1 MAKLFSPLGGD
12 TVSPLNAPPVHM
24 GLLTKLNL
32 LAIGLIVA
40 TALGVT
46 AFLIGQQIRDEESR
60 LRTQGLAVASMLA
73 EVADEAISSGDMSSV
88 ASVLDGLVSDRDIA
102 YVAVL
107 DAQQRPLVTRSY
119 SDVAVPTTPLAS
131 PTVDD
136 AAATF
141 QRIAAQR
148 QLEVAVPVRIPP
160 RLRNQADAA
169 SRPVIGY
176 VRLGMSFGRGWPRMR
191 ANLVGALTVV
201 AALVIVAV
209 VVTLFLTR
217 RLIAPIRQ
225 LMRAARAV
233 GAGKLD
239 VYVPAKSS
247 DELGLLKH
255 TLHRMNQRLAESQAE
270 VATYQRTLEDK
281 VTQRTKELEIA
292 TAQAYKLAQDDIL
305 TRLPNRALLNQ
316 RLKQIV
322 AQAARDGHHVACLF
336 LDFDHFK
343 RINDTLGHDAG
354 DQLLQAVAQRLTSA
368 VRESDTV
375 ARLGGD
381 EFVIILPGLDPDKAT
396 FEIMNVITR
405 VRESLLA
412 PFRIVDQTPT
422 LTCSI
427 GVSVCPVDAT
437 DPHGLLKQADTAM
450 YAAKE
455 AGRNAYRFY
464 TADMNARVQARL
476 QLETDMRRGLMDD
489 EFFLVYQPQVE
500 MASGR
505 ACGVEA
511 LLRWRDPQRG
521 VIGPNEFIPIAEESG
536 MIQALGARVLR
547 DACRQVM
554 TWHRH
559 NMMLRLSVNL
569 SVQQLEHESWL
580 SIVED
585 ALLTSGM
592 PARYLNLEITESVII
607 THPEKAVA
615 TLMKLKQMGVSI
627 TVDDFGTGYSR
638 LSYLTRL
645 PIQAVKIDQRF
656 VHGLEQNKNDE
667 AVIQAII
674 ALSHSLGLRVI
685 AEGVET
691 IAQFEYLRSHGCEEA
706 QGYLISRPLEEPE
719 LRARWKMQDEENRIV
734 GRQGDMW
741 RQDRGK
747 GRIRPRARRVASRR
761 LETDASSPRKRGSSV
776 VGNIPVMR
784 RTALGSRL

>member
-1 MAKLFSPLGGD
+1 MAKYTSPLNAD
-12 TVSPLNAPPVHM
+12 TVSSLNAPPVRL
-24 GLLTKLNL
+24 GLQTKLTL
-32 LAIGLIVA
+32 LDIGLIVIVA
-40 TALGVT
+40 TAVSIST
-46 AFLIGQQIRDEESR
+46 FLIRQQVQYLIVALSVVA
-60 LRTQGLAVASMLA
+60 GLAL
-73 EVADEAISSGDMSSV
+73 
-88 ASVLDGLVSDRDIA
+88 VLIGATLLRKRRL
-102 YVAVL
+102 VAV
-107 DAQQRPLVTRSY
+107 
-119 SDVAVPTTPLAS
+119 
-131 PTVDD
+131 
-136 AAATF
+136 
-141 QRIAAQR
+141 
-148 QLEVAVPVRIPP
+148 
-160 RLRNQADAA
+160 
-169 SRPVIGY
+169 
-176 VRLGMSFGRGWPRMR
+176 
-191 ANLVGALTVV
+191 
-201 AALVIVAV
+201 
-209 VVTLFLTR
+209 
-217 RLIAPIRQ
+217 PIRQ
-225 LMRAARAV
+225 LMRGVRAV

-239 VYVPAKSS
+239 VFVPVSSS
-247 DELGLLKH
+247 DELGLLTH
-255 TLHRMNQRLAESQAE
+255 TFNHMTQRLFEAQAE
-270 VATYQRTLEDK
+270 VATYQRTLEEK
-281 VTQRTKELEIA
+281 VTQRTKELEVA
-292 TAQAYKLAQDDIL
+292 TAQAYKLAQHDIL
-305 TRLPNRALLNQ
+305 TGLPNRALLNQ
-316 RLKQIV
+316 RLRQII
-322 AQAARDGHHVACLF
+322 AQAARDGHQVACLF

-381 EFVIILPGLDPDKAT
+381 EFVVILPALDPDKAT
-396 FEIMNVITR
+396 FEIMQVITR
-405 VRESLLA
+405 VRESFLA
-412 PFRIVDQTPT
+412 AFRLGDQTPT
-422 LTCSI
+422 LTCSL
-427 GVSVCPVDAT
+427 GVSVYPVDAA
-437 DPHGLLKQADTAM
+437 DPGAVIKQADTAM
-450 YAAKE
+450 YAAKG

-476 QLETDMRRGLMDD
+476 QLETNMRRGLMDD

-585 ALLTSGM
+585 ALLASGM
-592 PARYLNLEITESVII
+592 PARYLDLEITESVII

-615 TLMKLKQMGVSI
+615 TLMKLKRMGVSI
-627 TVDDFGTGYSR
+627 TVDDFGTGYSS
-638 LSYLTRL
+638 LSYLTSL
-645 PIQAVKIDQRF
+645 PIQAIKIDRRF
-656 VHGLEQNKNDE
+656 VRGLEQNKNDE
-667 AVIQAII
+667 AVTQAII

-719 LRARWKMQDEENRIV
+719 LRTWWKMQDEESRIV

-747 GRIRPRARRVASRR
+747 
-761 LETDASSPRKRGSSV
+761 
-776 VGNIPVMR
+776 
-784 RTALGSRL
+784 

>member
-40 TALGVT
+40 TALGVA

-60 LRTQGLAVASMLA
+60 LRTQGLAMAAMLA
-73 EVADEAISSGDMSSV
+73 EVADEAISSSDMSNV

-107 DAQQRPLVTRSY
+107 DAQQRPLITRSY
-119 SDVAVPTTPLAS
+119 GDVTVPTTPLAS
-131 PTVDD
+131 PTLSD
-136 AAATF
+136 ATATVQKF
-141 QRIAAQR
+141 ADRQ
-148 QLEVAVPVRIPP
+148 QLELAVPVRTPT
-160 RLRNQADAA
+160 RLLSQTETAA
-169 SRPVIGY
+169 RPIIGY
-176 VRLGMSFGRGWPRMR
+176 IRLGMSFDRGWTRMR
-191 ANLVGALTVV
+191 ANLVGALSVV
-201 AALVIVAV
+201 AALVIIAV

-247 DELGLLKH
+247 DELGLLTH
-255 TLHRMNQRLAESQAE
+255 TFNHMTQRLAESQAE

-292 TAQAYKLAQDDIL
+292 TAQAYKLAQHDIL
-305 TRLPNRALLNQ
+305 TGLPNRALLNQ

-322 AQAARDGHHVACLF
+322 AQAARDSHQVACLF

-381 EFVIILPGLDPDKAT
+381 EFVLILPGLDPAHAA
-396 FEIMNVITR
+396 FEVMTVLTR
-405 VRESLLA
+405 VRESFLA

-427 GVSVCPVDAT
+427 GVSVYPVDAT
-437 DPHGLLKQADTAM
+437 DPNGLIKQADTAM

-489 EFFLVYQPQVE
+489 EFFLVYQPQID
-500 MASGR
+500 MDSGR
-505 ACGVEA
+505 ALGVEA
-511 LLRWRDPQRG
+511 LLRWRDPERG
-521 VIGPNEFIPIAEESG
+521 VIGPDEFIPIAEESG

-547 DACRQVM
+547 DACLQVM
-554 TWHRH
+554 VWHRQ

-569 SVQQLEHESWL
+569 SVQQLQHDSWL
-580 SIVED
+580 SVVED
-585 ALLTSGM
+585 ALKASGL
-592 PARYLNLEITESVII
+592 PARYLDLEITESVII
-607 THPEKAVA
+607 THSEKAVA
-615 TLMKLKQMGVSI
+615 TLEKLKQMGVSI
-627 TVDDFGTGYSR
+627 TVDDFGTGYSS

-645 PIQAVKIDQRF
+645 PIQGVKIDQRF
-656 VHGLEQNKNDE
+656 VHGLEQNRNDE
-667 AVIQAII
+667 AITLAII
-674 ALSHSLGLRVI
+674 ALSHSMGLRVI

-691 IAQFEYLRSHGCEEA
+691 VAQYEFLKTHGCEAA

-719 LRARWKMQDEENRIV
+719 LRSWWMMQEEENRIV
-734 GRQGDMW
+734 GRQHDMW
-741 RQDRGK
+741 RAQAK
-747 GRIRPRARRVASRR
+747 
-761 LETDASSPRKRGSSV
+761 
-776 VGNIPVMR
+776 
-784 RTALGSRL
+784 

>member
-1 MAKLFSPLGGD
+1 MAKYTSPLNAD
-12 TVSPLNAPPVHM
+12 TVSPLNAPPVRL
-24 GLLTKLNL
+24 GLQTKLNL

-40 TALGVT
+40 TAVGIS
-46 AFLIGQQIRDEESR
+46 AFLFRQQVQDEQTR
-60 LRTQGLAVASMLA
+60 LQTQGMTIVSMLTELTEPA
-73 EVADEAISSGDMSSV
+73 VTTADKRALRQI
-88 ASVLDGLVSDRDIA
+88 LDSLDADPDIA
-102 YVAVL
+102 YVVVL
-107 DAQQRPLVTRSY
+107 DAQRKLLASRVFGNR
-119 SDVAVPTTPLAS
+119 VPTPIPLSNPRETKIDTAVHTVDGRRYLDLVAPIVATKPGTQSSLRNPLA
-131 PTVDD
+131 
-136 AAATF
+136 AT
-141 QRIAAQR
+141 AEA
-148 QLEVAVPVRIPP
+148 P
-160 RLRNQADAA
+160 
-169 SRPVIGY
+169 IGY
-176 VRLGMSFGRGWPRMR
+176 LQLGMGFERSQNELRS
-191 ANLVGALTVV
+191 NLIGALSVV
-201 AALVIVAV
+201 AALVLVAIVI
-209 VVTLFLTR
+209 TLLLTR

-239 VYVPAKSS
+239 VYVPVSSS
-247 DELGLLKH
+247 DELGLLTH
-255 TLHRMNQRLAESQAE
+255 TFNHMTHRLFESQAE
-270 VATYQRTLEDK
+270 VATYQRTLEEK
-281 VTQRTKELEIA
+281 VALRTKELEIA
-292 TAQAYKLAQDDIL
+292 TAQAYKLAQHDIL
-305 TRLPNRALLNQ
+305 TGLPNRALLNQ
-316 RLKQIV
+316 RLRQIV
-322 AQAARDGHHVACLF
+322 AQAARDGHQVACLF

-381 EFVIILPGLDPDKAT
+381 EFVIILPDLDPDKAT

-405 VRESLLA
+405 VRESFLA
-412 PFRIVDQTPT
+412 PFRLGDQTPT

-427 GVSVCPVDAT
+427 GVSVYPIDAA
-437 DPHGLLKQADTAM
+437 DPGAIIKQADTAM
-450 YAAKE
+450 YAAKD
-455 AGRNAYRFY
+455 AGRNVYRFY

-500 MASGR
+500 MGSGR

-511 LLRWRDPQRG
+511 LLRWRDPERG

-547 DACRQVM
+547 DGCRQVM

-559 NMMLRLSVNL
+559 NMLLRLSVNL
-569 SVQQLEHESWL
+569 SVQQLQHDSWL

-585 ALLTSGM
+585 ALHTSGL
-592 PARYLNLEITESVII
+592 PARYLDLEITESVII

-627 TVDDFGTGYSR
+627 TVDDFGTGYSS
-638 LSYLTRL
+638 LSYLTSL
-645 PIQAVKIDQRF
+645 PIQAIKIDQRF

-667 AVIQAII
+667 AVTQAII

-691 IAQFEYLRSHGCEEA
+691 VAQFEYLKSHGCEEA
-706 QGYLISRPLEEPE
+706 QGFLISRPLEEPE
-719 LRARWKMQDEENRIV
+719 LRAWWKMQDEENRIV

-741 RQDRGK
+741 RQDRNK
-747 GRIRPRARRVASRR
+747 
-761 LETDASSPRKRGSSV
+761 
-776 VGNIPVMR
+776 
-784 RTALGSRL
+784 

>member
-1 MAKLFSPLGGD
+1 MAKLFSPLGAD

-24 GLLTKLNL
+24 GLLTKFNL

-40 TALGVT
+40 TALGVA

-60 LRTQGLAVASMLA
+60 LRTQGLALASMLA
-73 EVADEAISSGDMSSV
+73 EVADEAMSSGDMSNV

-102 YVAVL
+102 YAAVL
-107 DAQQRPLVTRSY
+107 DAQQRPVLTRSY
-119 SDVAVPTTPLAS
+119 GDVTVPTTPLAS
-131 PTVDD
+131 PTAVD
-136 AAATF
+136 ATATV
-141 QRIAAQR
+141 QKIVDRR
-148 QLEVAVPVRIPP
+148 QLEVAVPVRTPL
-160 RLRNQADAA
+160 RLLNQTDAA
-169 SRPVIGY
+169 GRPVIGY
-176 VRLGMSFGRGWPRMR
+176 IRLGMSFDRGWTRMR

-247 DELGLLKH
+247 DELGLLTH
-255 TLHRMNQRLAESQAE
+255 TFNHMTQRLAESQAE

-292 TAQAYKLAQDDIL
+292 TAQAYKLAQHDIL
-305 TRLPNRALLNQ
+305 TGLPNRALLNE
-316 RLKQIV
+316 RLRQIV
-322 AQAARDGHHVACLF
+322 AQAARDGHQVACLF

-343 RINDTLGHDAG
+343 RINDTLSHDAG

-381 EFVIILPGLDPDKAT
+381 EFVLILPSLDPAHAA
-396 FEIMNVITR
+396 FEVMTVLTR
-405 VRESLLA
+405 VRESFLA

-427 GVSVCPVDAT
+427 GVSVYPVDAT
-437 DPHGLLKQADTAM
+437 DPNGMIKQADTAM

-489 EFFLVYQPQVE
+489 EFFLVYQPQID
-500 MASGR
+500 MDSGR
-505 ACGVEA
+505 ALGVEA
-511 LLRWRDPQRG
+511 LLRWRDPERG
-521 VIGPNEFIPIAEESG
+521 VIGPDEFIPIAEESG

-554 TWHRH
+554 VWHRQ

-569 SVQQLEHESWL
+569 SVQQLQHDSWL
-580 SIVED
+580 SVVED
-585 ALLTSGM
+585 ALRASGL
-592 PARYLNLEITESVII
+592 PARYLDLEITESVII

-615 TLMKLKQMGVSI
+615 TLEKLKQMGVSI
-627 TVDDFGTGYSR
+627 TVDDFGTGYSS

-645 PIQAVKIDQRF
+645 PIQSVKIDQRF
-656 VHGLEQNKNDE
+656 VHGLEQNRNDE
-667 AVIQAII
+667 AITLAII
-674 ALSHSLGLRVI
+674 ALSHSMGLRVI

-691 IAQFEYLRSHGCEEA
+691 VAQYEFLKTHGCEEA

-719 LRARWKMQDEENRIV
+719 LRSWWIMQEEENRIV
-734 GRQGDMW
+734 GRQHDMW
-741 RQDRGK
+741 RAQAK
-747 GRIRPRARRVASRR
+747 
-761 LETDASSPRKRGSSV
+761 
-776 VGNIPVMR
+776 
-784 RTALGSRL
+784 

>member
-1 MAKLFSPLGGD
+1 MAKY
-12 TVSPLNAPPVHM
+12 TSPLNADTASSLTAPTVRL
-24 GLLTKLNL
+24 GLQTKLNL

-40 TALGVT
+40 TAVGISG
-46 AFLIGQQIRDEESR
+46 FLIRQQVQDEQTR
-60 LRTQGLAVASMLA
+60 LRTQGMGIVSMLTELTESA
-73 EVADEAISSGDMSSV
+73 VTSGDKR
-88 ASVLDGLVSDRDIA
+88 ALGQVLDSLDADRDIA
-102 YVAVL
+102 YVVVL
-107 DAQQRPLVTRSY
+107 DAQRKV
-119 SDVAVPTTPLAS
+119 LAS
-131 PTVDD
+131 RVFGDRAPAPMPPGNPPETKIETTVHNVDGRRYLD
-136 AAATF
+136 LVAPIVTANPASPSAPRDPSVASGAA
-141 QRIAAQR
+141 
-148 QLEVAVPVRIPP
+148 PV
-160 RLRNQADAA
+160 
-169 SRPVIGY
+169 GY
-176 VRLGMSFGRGWPRMR
+176 LQLGMSFGRSQSELRS
-191 ANLVGALTVV
+191 NLIGALSVV
-201 AALVIVAV
+201 AGLVILAILI
-209 VVTLFLTR
+209 TLLLTR
-217 RLIAPIRQ
+217 RLVAPIRQ

-239 VYVPAKSS
+239 VYVPVSSS
-247 DELGLLKH
+247 DELGLLTH
-255 TLHRMNQRLAESQAE
+255 TFNHMTHRLFESQAE
-270 VATYQRTLEDK
+270 VATYQRTLEEK

-292 TAQAYKLAQDDIL
+292 TAQAYKLAQHDIL
-305 TRLPNRALLNQ
+305 TGLPNRALLNQ
-316 RLKQIV
+316 RLRQIV
-322 AQAARDGHHVACLF
+322 AQAARDGNQVACLF

-381 EFVIILPGLDPDKAT
+381 EFVVVLPALDPDKAT
-396 FEIMNVITR
+396 FEIMQVITR
-405 VRESLLA
+405 VRESFLA
-412 PFRIVDQTPT
+412 PFRLGDQTPT
-422 LTCSI
+422 LTCSV
-427 GVSVCPVDAT
+427 GVSVYPVDAA
-437 DPHGLLKQADTAM
+437 DPGAVIKQADTAM

-521 VIGPNEFIPIAEESG
+521 VIGPNEFIPVAEESG
-536 MIQALGARVLR
+536 MIQVLGARVLR

-580 SIVED
+580 SVVED
-585 ALLTSGM
+585 ALATSGM
-592 PARYLNLEITESVII
+592 PARYLDLEITESVII
-607 THPEKAVA
+607 IHPGKGVA

-627 TVDDFGTGYSR
+627 TVDDFGTGYSN
-638 LSYLTRL
+638 LAYLTSL
-645 PIQAVKIDQRF
+645 PIQAIKIDQRF

-667 AVIQAII
+667 AVTQAII

-691 IAQFEYLRSHGCEEA
+691 VAQFEYLRSHGCEEA

-719 LRARWKMQDEENRIV
+719 LRAWWKMQDEENRIV

-747 GRIRPRARRVASRR
+747 
-761 LETDASSPRKRGSSV
+761 
-776 VGNIPVMR
+776 
-784 RTALGSRL
+784 

>member
-40 TALGVT
+40 TALGVA

-60 LRTQGLAVASMLA
+60 LRTQGLAMAAMLA
-73 EVADEAISSGDMSSV
+73 EVADEAISSSDMSNV

-107 DAQQRPLVTRSY
+107 DAQQRPLITRSY
-119 SDVAVPTTPLAS
+119 GDITVPTTPLAS
-131 PTVDD
+131 PMLSDATATV
-136 AAATF
+136 
-141 QRIAAQR
+141 QKIADRQ
-148 QLEVAVPVRIPP
+148 QLELAVPVRTPL
-160 RLRNQADAA
+160 RLLSQTETAA
-169 SRPVIGY
+169 RPIIGY
-176 VRLGMSFGRGWPRMR
+176 IRLGMSFDRGWTRMR
-191 ANLVGALTVV
+191 ANLVGALSVV
-201 AALVIVAV
+201 AALVIIAV

-247 DELGLLKH
+247 DELGLLTH
-255 TLHRMNQRLAESQAE
+255 TFNHMTQRLAESQAE

-292 TAQAYKLAQDDIL
+292 TAQAYKLAQHDIL
-305 TRLPNRALLNQ
+305 TGLPNRALLNQ

-322 AQAARDGHHVACLF
+322 AQAARDSHQVACLF

-381 EFVIILPGLDPDKAT
+381 EFVLILPGLDPAHAA
-396 FEIMNVITR
+396 FEVMTVLTR
-405 VRESLLA
+405 VRESFLA

-427 GVSVCPVDAT
+427 GVSVYPVDAT
-437 DPHGLLKQADTAM
+437 DPNGLIKQADTAM

-489 EFFLVYQPQVE
+489 EFFLVYQPQID
-500 MASGR
+500 MDSGR
-505 ACGVEA
+505 ALGVEA
-511 LLRWRDPQRG
+511 LLRWRDPERG
-521 VIGPNEFIPIAEESG
+521 VISPAEFIPIAEESG

-547 DACRQVM
+547 DACRQLM
-554 TWHRH
+554 AWHRQ

-569 SVQQLEHESWL
+569 SVQQLQHDGWL
-580 SIVED
+580 SVVEE
-585 ALLTSGM
+585 ALKASGL
-592 PARYLNLEITESVII
+592 PPRYLDLEITESVII

-615 TLMKLKQMGVSI
+615 TLEKLKQMGVSI
-627 TVDDFGTGYSR
+627 TVDDFGTGYSS

-645 PIQAVKIDQRF
+645 PIQGVKIDQRF
-656 VHGLEQNKNDE
+656 VHGLEQNRSDE
-667 AVIQAII
+667 AITLAII
-674 ALSHSLGLRVI
+674 ALSHSIGLRVI

-691 IAQFEYLRSHGCEEA
+691 VAQYEFLKAHGCEEA

-719 LRARWKMQDEENRIV
+719 LRSWWMMQEEENRIV
-734 GRQGDMW
+734 GRQSDMW
-741 RQDRGK
+741 RA
-747 GRIRPRARRVASRR
+747 RA
-761 LETDASSPRKRGSSV
+761 K
-776 VGNIPVMR
+776 
-784 RTALGSRL
+784 

>member
-1 MAKLFSPLGGD
+1 MAKY
-12 TVSPLNAPPVHM
+12 TSPLNADTVSSLTAPPARL
-24 GLLTKLNL
+24 GLQTKLTL
-32 LAIGLIVA
+32 LDIGLIVIVA
-40 TALGVT
+40 TAVGIST
-46 AFLIGQQIRDEESR
+46 FLIRQQVQYLILALSVVA
-60 LRTQGLAVASMLA
+60 GLAL
-73 EVADEAISSGDMSSV
+73 
-88 ASVLDGLVSDRDIA
+88 VLIGATLLRKRRL
-102 YVAVL
+102 VAV
-107 DAQQRPLVTRSY
+107 
-119 SDVAVPTTPLAS
+119 
-131 PTVDD
+131 
-136 AAATF
+136 
-141 QRIAAQR
+141 
-148 QLEVAVPVRIPP
+148 
-160 RLRNQADAA
+160 
-169 SRPVIGY
+169 
-176 VRLGMSFGRGWPRMR
+176 
-191 ANLVGALTVV
+191 
-201 AALVIVAV
+201 
-209 VVTLFLTR
+209 
-217 RLIAPIRQ
+217 PIRQ

-239 VYVPAKSS
+239 VFVPVSSS
-247 DELGLLKH
+247 DELGLLTH
-255 TLHRMNQRLAESQAE
+255 SFNHMTQRLFESQAE
-270 VATYQRTLEDK
+270 VATYQRTLEEK
-281 VTQRTKELEIA
+281 VTQRTKELEVA
-292 TAQAYKLAQDDIL
+292 TAQAYKLAQHDIL
-305 TRLPNRALLNQ
+305 TGLPNRALLNQ
-316 RLKQIV
+316 RLRQII
-322 AQAARDGHHVACLF
+322 AQAARDGHQVACLF

-381 EFVIILPGLDPDKAT
+381 EFVVILPGLDPDKAT
-396 FEIMNVITR
+396 FEIMQVITR
-405 VRESLLA
+405 VRESFLA
-412 PFRIVDQTPT
+412 PVRLGDQTPT

-427 GVSVCPVDAT
+427 GVSVYPVDAA
-437 DPHGLLKQADTAM
+437 DPGAVIKQADTAM
-450 YAAKE
+450 YAAKG

-476 QLETDMRRGLMDD
+476 QIETDMRRGLMDD

-500 MASGR
+500 MANGR

-521 VIGPNEFIPIAEESG
+521 VVGPNEFIPIAEESG

-585 ALLTSGM
+585 ALVASGM
-592 PARYLNLEITESVII
+592 PARYLDLEITESVII
-607 THPEKAVA
+607 THPENAVA
-615 TLMKLKQMGVSI
+615 TLMKLKRMGVSI
-627 TVDDFGTGYSR
+627 TVDDFGTGYSS

-656 VHGLEQNKNDE
+656 VRGLEQNKNDE
-667 AVIQAII
+667 AVTQAII

-719 LRARWKMQDEENRIV
+719 LRAWWKMQDEESRIV
-734 GRQGDMW
+734 DRQGDMW
-741 RQDRGK
+741 RQDRG
-747 GRIRPRARRVASRR
+747 
-761 LETDASSPRKRGSSV
+761 T
-776 VGNIPVMR
+776 
-784 RTALGSRL
+784 